1 MRGKH
6 YKRFD
11 GGSKKSIFAVLYE
24 YAEVFLLAMVLLVV
38 LFTFCFRVAGVT
50 GTSMEPNLS
59 NGDRLILKTHFYEP
73 VCGDIVVVNRYIDE
87 PLIKR
92 VIALGGDTVRI
103 DASTGTVYRN
113 GVALNETY
121 IKGVTLPK
129 DMTGEVT
136 VPQDCVFLMG
146 DNRSISKDSRSEE
159 IGMVRVED
167 IVGRAVL
174 RVWPL
179 SSFEI
184 LM

>member
-1 MRGKH
+1 MHGKH
-6 YKRFD
+6 YKRFED
-11 GGSKKSIFAVLYE
+11 APKKGILAVVYE
-24 YAEVFLLAMVLLVV
+24 YTEAFLLAMVLLVV
-38 LFTFCFRVAGVT
+38 LFTFCFRVVGVH
-50 GTSMEPNLS
+50 GDSMKPNLL

-73 VCGDIVVVNRYIDE
+73 SCGDIVVVNRYTDK

-92 VIALGGDTVRI
+92 VIAVGGDTVYI
-103 DASTGTVYRN
+103 DAQTGEVYRN
-113 GVALNETY
+113 GVLLNETY
-121 IKGVTLPK
+121 IQGETLPK
-129 DMTGEVT
+129 DMTDEVT
-136 VPQDCVFLMG
+136 VPQGCVFLMG

-167 IVGRAVL
+167 IVGCAIL